1 MKQTDAQKTQI
12 YCMKMQRHETYRRLR
27 ISFRRLILQV
37 DSGLIYTNLLRGTE
51 LALLVAVMVICKR
64 EDSRTHADGRRMPL
78 TLASAFLSA
87 SFCKLTHA

>member
-1 MKQTDAQKTQI
+1 
-12 YCMKMQRHETYRRLR
+12 MKMQRHETYFVLRRLHR
-27 ISFRRLILQV
+27 QLKLQV
-37 DSGLIYTNLLRGTE
+37 DSGLIYTNLLRGME
-51 LALLVAVMVICKR
+51 LAFLAAAMVICKR